1 MSGGINFVL
10 PQDAKSITMAD
21 KFTTTFQV
29 YTNNADS
36 RKLAKAGSL
45 FAYFIEAASMHAERL
60 GIGHK
65 SLQDMHNAFWALSKV
80 HFDIKQTPVWHQ
92 KVNVTTWPSGY
103 NRLFARRY
111 FQIAD
116 EQGNIIAE
124 GASDWVIM
132 SFENRSICNVQS
144 IVGGIDKFNLEQEH
158 LNINTAKVQPADTN
172 NSQETTRR
180 VMYSDLDMNN
190 HLTSMR
196 YLDWA
201 LDCIDIDYLNN
212 HIVKSVDIN
221 FMHETPINE
230 DVTLLCQKNG
240 DSFVVSGILANGKT
254 SFSTKLEFN

>member
-1 MSGGINFVL
+1 
-10 PQDAKSITMAD
+10 MAD

-36 RKLAKAGSL
+36 RKKAKPGSL

-65 SLQDMHNAFWALSKV
+65 SLQDNHNAFWALSKV
-80 HFDIKQTPVWHQ
+80 HIEIYQTPVWHQ

-116 EQGNIIAE
+116 EAGTLLAE

-132 SFENRSICNVQS
+132 SFENRGLCNVQS
-144 IVGGIDKFNLEQEH
+144 IVENVAQFNLEQEH
-158 LNINTAKVQPADTN
+158 LNQDTAKVQPANVDS
-172 NSQETTRR
+172 SQKTVRR
-180 VMYSDLDMNN
+180 VMFSDLDMNN

-196 YLDWA
+196 YLDWTM
-201 LDCIDIDYLNN
+201 DCIDVDYLNT
-212 HIVKSVDIN
+212 HTAKTVDIN
-221 FMHETPINE
+221 FQHEMPVNE
-230 DVTLLCQKNG
+230 DVTLLCQQTG
-240 DSFVVSGILANGKT
+240 DCFVVSGALTNGKT
-254 SFSTKLEFN
+254 SFSAKIGF

>member
-1 MSGGINFVL
+1 
-10 PQDAKSITMAD
+10 MAD

-36 RKLAKAGSL
+36 RKIAKAGTL

-65 SLQDMHNAFWALSKV
+65 SLQDNHNAFWALSKV
-80 HFDIKQTPVWHQ
+80 HFEIRQTPTWHQ

-116 EQGNIIAE
+116 EQGNIIVE

-132 SFENRSICNVQS
+132 SFETRGLCNVQS
-144 IVGGIDKFNLEQEH
+144 IVENVAQFNLEQEH
-158 LNINTAKVQPADTN
+158 LNLNTTKVQPADAD
-172 NSQETTRR
+172 NSQKTLRR

-201 LDCIDIDYLNN
+201 LDCIDIDYLNT
-212 HIVKSVDIN
+212 HTVQTVDIN
-221 FMHETPINE
+221 FMHETPVNE
-230 DVTLLCQKNG
+230 DVTLLCQQSG
-240 DSFVVSGILANGKT
+240 ESYVVSGELASGKT
-254 SFSTKLEFN
+254 SFSAKIGF